1 MGDLFLPQALQY
13 APLFRCYAGLM
24 RFKAPFLLISLVL
37 LLAPSM
43 APGAVEMRPVPA
55 APIIGAKSY
64 FVVDGNTGYELSS
77 LEPDKRLAPASL
89 TKLMTAFTIF
99 TALAEKQIAL
109 DDQVTV
115 SEKAWRTPGSRT
127 FIELG
132 TRVTVQDLL
141 LGMIVQSGN
150 DASVALA
157 EHVAGT
163 ESVFAEVMNQ
173 YAAKLGMH
181 SSHFENVTGLPG
193 EQHYSTARDL
203 ATLARAIINEFPE
216 YYKWYSVKE
225 FEYNNISQSN
235 RNALLWR
242 DSTVDGMKTG
252 HTDDAGYCLIAS
264 AKRDGMRIISV
275 VLGTASAK
283 ARIDGSQALIN
294 YGFRFFETKLLYK
307 AGEPV
312 TNARIWKAA
321 NEFTPLGL
329 PEDLYITVPRGSY
342 DAVESVLNI
351 PAILVGPIAEGQ
363 PLAELKVS
371 LNGTDLVSEPL
382 RALNDNPS
390 GTFWQRTRDGVKL
403 WFE

>member
-1 MGDLFLPQALQY
+1 M
-13 APLFRCYAGLM
+13 RC
-24 RFKAPFLLISLVL
+24 RPSFLLISLIIFLTPVL
-37 LLAPSM
+37 EL
-43 APGAVEMRPVPA
+43 GAVETRPVPA
-55 APIIGAKSY
+55 PPIIGAKSY
-64 FVVDGNTGYELSS
+64 LVVDGNTGHVLAS
-77 LEPDKRLAPASL
+77 LEPDKALAPASL
-89 TKLMTAFTIF
+89 TKLMTAYAIF
-99 TALAEKQIAL
+99 RALQENQIAL

-115 SEKAWRTPGSRT
+115 SEKAWRTTGSRM
-127 FIELG
+127 FIEVG

-173 YAAKLGMH
+173 YAATLGMH
-181 SSHFENVTGLPG
+181 SSHFENATGLPG

-203 ATLARAIINEFPE
+203 ATLARAIISEFPD
-216 YYKWYSVKE
+216 YYRWYSIKE
-225 FEYNNISQSN
+225 FEYNNINQNN

-252 HTDDAGYCLIAS
+252 HTDDAGYCLISS
-264 AKRDGMRIISV
+264 AKRDGMRIVSV
-275 VLGTASAK
+275 VLGTASSK
-283 ARIDGSQALIN
+283 SRVDGSQALIN

-312 TNARIWKAA
+312 TKARIWKA
-321 NEFTPLGL
+321 ESEYTSLGL

-342 DAVESVLNI
+342 DDLESVLNI
-351 PAILVGPIAEGQ
+351 PAVLVGPVSQGQ

-371 LNGTDLVSEPL
+371 LNGDDLVSEPL
-382 RALNDNPS
+382 RALSDNPS
-390 GTFWQRTRDGVKL
+390 GSLWQRTRDGVRL